1 MISKNKG
8 GKKMALES
16 LDTYGLK
23 CPQPVLRI
31 AAKSREMKNGDI
43 LEVLGDCPTFE
54 QDVRNWAQRNKRVVL
69 SVKNNG
75 SNKLV
80 IQIQF

>member
-1 MISKNKG
+1 
-8 GKKMALES
+8 MAVET
-16 LDTYGLK
+16 LDALGLK

-31 AAKSREMKNGDI
+31 AAKARELNAGDI

-54 QDVRNWAQRNKRVVL
+54 QDIRNWAERMNKVIL
-69 SVKNNG
+69 SVKNDTAD
-75 SNKLV
+75 KRR

>member
-1 MISKNKG
+1 
-8 GKKMALES
+8 MAVAT
-16 LDTYGLK
+16 LDAVGLK

-31 AAKSREMKNGDI
+31 AAKARELSPGDI

-54 QDVRNWAQRNKRVVL
+54 QDVRNWADRMNKVIL
-69 SVKNNG
+69 SVKNEG
-75 SNKLV
+75 ADRRK